1 MKENALESASLGT
14 IMGCGFRYV
23 LAEFIFPVLAISGPV
38 GWSIE
43 IGVVGLTVLYSL
55 RNFIGFWKRCNCFDD
70 VLELF
75 YNLTIKNLSKIIES
89 SLKKYDLVITRL
101 KDILSNSK
109 EIISEIKNFKNIL
122 GSYEFN
128 RIMIVDEKFEEVFKL
143 AFNEFEENDEL
154 KKAFKKI
161 IEKIKKTIWLIHLY
175 KIIIKNYVL
184 FLF

>member
-89 SLKKYDLVITRL
+89 SLKKYDLVSRKLNEWEKKLSLGWSITVDQNVFIG
-101 KDILSNSK
+101 KPNS
-109 EIISEIKNFKNIL
+109 S
-122 GSYEFN
+122 
-128 RIMIVDEKFEEVFKL
+128 RV
-143 AFNEFEENDEL
+143 
-154 KKAFKKI
+154 
-161 IEKIKKTIWLIHLY
+161 
-175 KIIIKNYVL
+175 
-184 FLF
+184 